1 MNKQLVKK
9 IVEVFNDNY
18 KYDSIHILVEIKN
31 RTYNCYETIFY
42 GTDKITFKDEDNKLV
57 LLDYE
62 DITGIKVAEI

>member
-18 KYDSIHILVEIKN
+18 KYDSIHIWFETKKI
-31 RTYNCYETIFY
+31 TYNCYEAIFY

-57 LLDYE
+57 LLNYE

>member
-1 MNKQLVKK
+1 MNKQLVQNLVKAY
-9 IVEVFNDNY
+9 NDY
-18 KYDSIHILVEIKN
+18 LKDDSIHILVETKKI
-31 RTYNCYETIFY
+31 TYNCYEDIFY

>member
-18 KYDSIHILVEIKN
+18 NYNSIHILFEIKK
-31 RTYNCYETIFY
+31 RTYNCYEAIFY